1 MEKKTYITPV
11 AVFVNID
18 TSTMLAASIEIGRG
32 EVDAGQSFT
41 IERRGTWGNLWK

>member
-1 MEKKTYITPV
+1 MEKKIYVTPV
-11 AVFVNID
+11 TVFVNIEA
-18 TSTMLAASIEIGRG
+18 STMLAASIEIGKG